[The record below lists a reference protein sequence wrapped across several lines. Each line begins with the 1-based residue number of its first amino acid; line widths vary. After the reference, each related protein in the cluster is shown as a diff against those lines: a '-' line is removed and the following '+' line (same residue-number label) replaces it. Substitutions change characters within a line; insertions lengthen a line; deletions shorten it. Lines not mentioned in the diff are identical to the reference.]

1 MPSSPRLAP
10 TMPGADPHPR
20 TPSVK
25 FPPGATDC
33 HAHVFGPQTKFP
45 YPQNP
50 NYVPPDATT
59 DDYVRMLRAI
69 GCERAVLVQ
78 PSVYRTNNRCML
90 DAMRSGKFAF
100 RGVAVIGDDTSDD
113 DLKDMHAAGVRGV
126 RLNLASK
133 GAASGTDAALR
144 VAQRIAPLGWHL
156 QFFLSLGNVPE
167 IEPLVPRLPVDV
179 VIDHFALVPAAQG
192 VAAAGFQTLLRM
204 AKHPRCWFKL
214 IGPYRISQQAPQFAD
229 VTPLARAL
237 FAATPDRCVWGTD
250 WPHAN
255 TSHIPND
262 GDLAD
267 MVPDWLPDATA
278 RQRVLVDNPARLYG
292 F

>member
-1 MPSSPRLAP
+1 
-10 TMPGADPHPR
+10 MPGADPNPR

-33 HAHVFGPQTKFP
+33 HAHVFGPQTRFP

-78 PSVYRTNNRCML
+78 PSVYRTDNRCML
-90 DAMRSGKFAF
+90 DAMRSGKFSF
-100 RGVAVIGDDTSDD
+100 RGVAVIGEETTDAE
-113 DLKDMHAAGVRGV
+113 LKDMHAAGVRGV

-133 GAASGTDAALR
+133 GTGTSVDAAMK
-144 VAQRIAPLGWHL
+144 VAQRIAPLGWHV
-156 QFFLSLGNVPE
+156 QFFLNIGAVPE
-167 IEPLVPRLPVDV
+167 IEQLVPRLPVDV
-179 VIDHFALVPAAQG
+179 VIDHFALAPADQG
-192 VAAAGFQTLLRM
+192 VAGAGFQALLRM

-214 IGPYRISQQAPQFAD
+214 IGPYRISQDVPKFAN
-229 VTPLARAL
+229 VAPLARAL
-237 FAATPDRCVWGTD
+237 FAAAPDRCVWGTD
-250 WPHAN
+250 WPHPN
-255 TSHIPND
+255 TAHIPND
-262 GDLAD
+262 GDLATILG
-267 MVPDWLPDATA
+267 DWLPEAGD
-278 RQRVLVDNPARLYG
+278 RKRVLMDNPARLYD

>member
-237 FAATPDRCVWGTD
+237 FAATPRPLRLG
-250 WPHAN
+250 HR
-255 TSHIPND
+255 
-262 GDLAD
+262 LA
-267 MVPDWLPDATA
+267 A
-278 RQRVLVDNPARLYG
+278 RQYQPHPERRRSGGHGA
-292 F
+292 